1 MPVSLSPSDQLR
13 SYRAR
18 IGVFEMCFCLLE
30 MERKREKREK
40 KREKNRKRGRE
51 GERER
56 GLFA

>member
-30 MERKREKREK
+30 MERKREK